1 MLTQR
6 AENYDLRAGANH
18 IGSVLRG
25 LFPFFGSCVNLT
37 GTKRFSATRVSS
49 PSNVYV
55 TSRAPMTQ
63 SGSCAMIDGEP
74 LFRVSD
80 EPPFLQASSL
90 VLSASRASST
100 SNGATR

>member
-6 AENYDLRAGANH
+6 AENHDLRAGTNH

-25 LFPFFGSCVNLT
+25 LFPLFGSCVNLT

-74 LFRVSD
+74 
-80 EPPFLQASSL
+80 PFLQASSL